1 MNKENVV
8 IELED
13 AAKEINPKCYKYF
26 MKKLKTLNNINI
38 FDKNGKLFITKNDF
52 EKLKRNKASKIPY
65 HIDIPNGYASRN
77 EAVKKYNINYNSLRH
92 NEEKGIIKTAISGG
106 IAFLEKESIE
116 KHIEFLKYIEKINN
130 DDNWI
135 KVSSLRGKPYY
146 DRISYTVRRN
156 DFKNDLIKIGIGRTA
171 EFFITRKLYKEIING
186 KHKIIVTS
194 QHKKKILKDDI
205 EGIITKLLIETGV
218 NSIRQKAKMKQLI
231 KVKEISELSGIDY
244 EEIIESRRYFN
255 GEIVKEQ
262 NIEYMYRYDI
272 ENIMK
277 NFGYYSIKK
286 LSKICGI
293 SFSTLIRDFNIANFL
308 GIYINFKI
316 DKDFFVDINGVEI
329 ILKEF
334 SKNYIATLTLDEI
347 YRERMKL
354 FPDEF
359 FKTYKLADEFI
370 VKKKRNC
377 YRPYGEDTTSYNRV
391 INSIENLVNYLDKE
405 IFEYSAEELLKLVS
419 NTNIVKRGY
428 QAHVCQFI
436 NYVKRKMRND
446 CEYNKVFG
454 LTLLTQYKIEKGENY
469 LEKIYDK
476 ETWSKY
482 YILLKDI
489 DKHIVNAIKDPRYAQ
504 SWLYCILNLSVTW
517 RKKNIILSLPRIK
530 LQEIGV
536 YEFEWFSSK
545 NVFTYSMAEL
555 VLNQIKFSLDGVIA
569 YKNRRHLHINIP
581 MSLKI
586 PTAIAFIICEI
597 HCREKSKDNIMYE
610 LAQSDIRKSDYKK
623 LFEDDKLLN
632 FENLKCTRSII
643 SYGFSHAINT
653 IGTVPAAY
661 KIYSNRRSHSDS
673 EQKITN
679 VTGDHYIALDGIENG
694 AKEFMFHVVE
704 RGAFGFMYYKLF
716 KCFFDKKDFEN
727 ISQEQLTDLT
737 KYSDQILNPRT
748 LENIADKFIENDR
761 INKLS
766 IFEILWYSSI
776 IKNKEKR
783 DLSSKS
789 NIFLAIM
796 IDLYKKQ
803 SEDLLGKSDEFKTF
817 VDEKY
822 LQLDA
827 EIEDILKNKIS
838 TSKIIDNILNGS
850 NCCYSKDT
858 NCIFDRIER
867 KELCPYKYEDNGG
880 KSCVGCK
887 YNLLTVYALNEINE
901 KMQTLLDKIQKK
913 SYFTKEE
920 IRKNSYILKNYVS
933 IILEASV
940 HFKNEEFLSN
950 YINLK
955 MIKTKIYK
963 LKSEGKIINI

>member
-8 IELED
+8 VELED
-13 AAKEINPKCYKYF
+13 QAKQINPKNYKKF
-26 MKKLKTLNNINI
+26 M
-38 FDKNGKLFITKNDF
+38 
-52 EKLKRNKASKIPY
+52 EKLQTVNNTDISK
-65 HIDIPNGYASRN
+65 GYISRS
-77 EAVKKYNINYNSLRH
+77 EATRRYNISYGALRH
-92 NEEKGIIKTAISGG
+92 NEKKGVIKTYNNGNRLT
-106 IAFLEKESIE
+106 FLEIESIE
-116 KHIEFLKYIEKINN
+116 KYIEFLKYIERINN
-130 DDNWI
+130 DENWI
-135 KVSSLRGKPYY
+135 KVSSVREKPCY
-146 DRISYTVRRN
+146 DMIINAIRKN
-156 DFKNDLIKIGIGRTA
+156 DFENDLIKVDRGKNN
-171 EFFITRKLYKEIING
+171 EFFITRKLYKEILSG
-186 KHKIIVTS
+186 KYKIIVTS
-194 QHKKKILKDDI
+194 KQKKEILKDDI

-218 NSIRQKAKMKQLI
+218 NSNRKKGKMKQLI

-244 EEIIESRRYFN
+244 EEIIKSIGYFN

-262 NIEYMYRYDI
+262 NIEYIHRYDV

-277 NFGYYSIKK
+277 NFGFYSIRI
-286 LSKICGI
+286 LSKICQI
-293 SFSTLIRDFNIANFL
+293 PFQTLTRDFSIANFL

-316 DKDFFVDINGVEI
+316 DIDFFVDINGVEI
-329 ILKEF
+329 TLKEF
-334 SKNYIATLTLDEI
+334 SKNYIATLTIEEI

-354 FPDEF
+354 FPDDF
-359 FKTYKLADEFI
+359 SKTYELADEFI
-370 VKKKRNC
+370 VNKKRNC

-405 IFEYSAEELLKLVS
+405 IFEYSSEELLKLVS

-428 QAHVCQFI
+428 QPLTCQFI
-436 NYVKRKMRND
+436 NYVKKKMRND

-454 LTLLTQYKIEKGENY
+454 LTLLRQYKIENGEKC

-482 YILLKDI
+482 YILLKDT

-530 LQEIGV
+530 LEEIGV
-536 YEFEWFSSK
+536 YEFQWFLQE
-545 NVFTYSMAEL
+545 NVFSRSMAEL
-555 VLNQIKFSLDGVIA
+555 ALNQIKFSLDGVIA
-569 YKNRRHLHINIP
+569 YKNRRNLHINIP

-586 PTAIAFIICEI
+586 PTAISFIICEI
-597 HCREKSKDNIMYE
+597 HCREKNKENLMYE

-694 AKEFMFHVVE
+694 AKEFMFHIVE

-716 KCFFDKKDFEN
+716 QCFFDKKDFEN
-727 ISQEQLTDLT
+727 LSQKQLTDLT
-737 KYSDQILNPRT
+737 MYSDEILNPRT
-748 LENIADKFIENDR
+748 LENVADNFIENDG
-761 INKLS
+761 INKFS

-776 IKNKEKR
+776 IKNKGKK
-783 DLSSKS
+783 DLSSKKNS
-789 NIFLAIM
+789 FLAIM

-803 SEDLLGKSDEFKTF
+803 AKNLFGKSDGFETF
-817 VDEKY
+817 IEDKY
-822 LQLDA
+822 LQVDA
-827 EIEDILKNKIS
+827 EIEDILKNKIN
-838 TSKIIDNILNGS
+838 TSKVIENIFKGS

-880 KSCVGCK
+880 ESCVGCK
-887 YNLLTVYALNEINE
+887 YNLLIVYALNEINE
-901 KMQTLLDKIQKK
+901 KIQMLLDKIQKK
-913 SYFTKEE
+913 SHFTKEE
-920 IRKNSYILKNYVS
+920 IQKNSYILKNYIS

-940 HFKNEEFLSN
+940 HFKNDEFLSN

-963 LKSEGKIINI
+963 LKSEDKIINI